1 MNNPA
6 YKCERE
12 DYEIINGKVYMMSRP
27 SINHAQ
33 IEGNINSI
41 FKTYL
46 KGKTCR
52 PFNEVDVFFD
62 DDNNFVPD
70 VLILDYGA
78 LLKSTANFMDKR
90 NAIES
95 NFEEMRAIADDYN
108 LALWSAAQGN
118 RGALSKKVV
127 SMGDLAECFAIA
139 NIADVM
145 VCMCQTI
152 QEKRKGDLRMFLPK
166 IRDNADTMM
175 LLGKIW
181 YDIKRIEMTEIGS
194 NEEEKEEKYEETED
208 WEK

>member
-70 VLILDYGA
+70 VLIVCNPAIIREAGIYGTPD
-78 LLKSTANFMDKR
+78 LIVEILSKTTAVKDKMDKFIAYEKYGVKEYWIVNPFDKSVEVYINR
-90 NAIES
+90 ENKFYRDGVYQFYNDDEYNNLNEDQKALASREIKVSLYDDFYVKLEDI
-95 NFEEMRAIADDYN
+95 FE
-108 LALWSAAQGN
+108 
-118 RGALSKKVV
+118 
-127 SMGDLAECFAIA
+127 
-139 NIADVM
+139 
-145 VCMCQTI
+145 
-152 QEKRKGDLRMFLPK
+152 
-166 IRDNADTMM
+166 
-175 LLGKIW
+175 
-181 YDIKRIEMTEIGS
+181 DIK
-194 NEEEKEEKYEETED
+194 
-208 WEK
+208 